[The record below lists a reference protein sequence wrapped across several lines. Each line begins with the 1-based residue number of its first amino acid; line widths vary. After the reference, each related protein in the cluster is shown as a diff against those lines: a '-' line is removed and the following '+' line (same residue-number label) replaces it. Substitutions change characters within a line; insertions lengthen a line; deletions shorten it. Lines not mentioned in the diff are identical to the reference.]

1 MKGARHI
8 AAAKEMSSEDWRRPS
23 SSRCPVC
30 GGFPVGHDLA
40 ARDENQGLPGTFIY
54 SRCPQCRLLFQDSSL
69 SHSQVINF
77 YRNPSPAAKALE
89 PGWLKARVN
98 SRANRFRAATIQ
110 RHVGSGSLLDIG
122 CGKGFFLSY
131 MQRFGWRSFGIEAS
145 SSDIDFAVD
154 HLKLEGIHLAE
165 WPCALPQNKQ
175 FDVITMFHVVE
186 HFYDPVAALAAV
198 SSQLKPSG
206 ILVLETPNLESWP
219 ARIFGKY
226 WVALDAPRHRAIFSK
241 AGLMRCLQRT
251 GFHVLSLETYS
262 PSTMEY
268 RESLRYVLR
277 SWAHQRAFNNAT
289 SLRTGGAIDILC
301 GMRSCNHKRPTLRD
315 WGHASE
321 NIFCRSLNAV
331 ADQWGR
337 GCNLLLI
344 ARLNTI

>member
-1 MKGARHI
+1 MIGERHI
-8 AAAKEMSSEDWRRPS
+8 TAAKERLSEDWRRLS
-23 SSRCPVC
+23 SGRCPVC
-30 GGFPVGHDLA
+30 GGVPVGHGLA
-40 ARDENQGLPGTFIY
+40 ARDENQGLPGTFMY
-54 SRCPQCRLLFQDSSL
+54 SRCPQCRLLFQDPRL
-69 SHSQVINF
+69 SHSQVINY
-77 YRNPSPAAKALE
+77 YRNPSPAAKALQ
-89 PGWLKARVN
+89 PDWLEARVN
-98 SRANRFRAATIQ
+98 SLANRVRAATIQ

-186 HFYDPVAALAAV
+186 HLCDPVAALAAV

-226 WVALDAPRHRAIFSK
+226 WVTLDAPRHRAIFSK
-241 AGLMRCLQRT
+241 TGLMRCLQRT

-277 SWAHQRAFNNAT
+277 SCRAHLRAFNNAIF
-289 SLRTGGAIDILC
+289 SRTGADDI
-301 GMRSCNHKRPTLRD
+301 MRSRNDKRAALRA
-315 WGHASE
+315 WAHASE

-331 ADQWGR
+331 ADRWGR
-337 GCNLLLI
+337 GCNLLLM
-344 ARLNTI
+344 ARLNPI